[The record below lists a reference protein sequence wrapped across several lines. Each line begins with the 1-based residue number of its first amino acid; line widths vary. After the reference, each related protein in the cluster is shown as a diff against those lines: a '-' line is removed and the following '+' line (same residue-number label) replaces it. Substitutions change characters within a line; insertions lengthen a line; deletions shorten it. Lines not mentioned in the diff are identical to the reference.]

1 MQTRDR
7 LLTTLAAGK
16 VPRTTNELIRLV
28 GGSYAA
34 VHTSLRRLQRAGLVS
49 EQPKGVWLL
58 APVSTQ
64 QAGVTSAV
72 VKPVQAQPIASA
84 DFFAPPPPPPKKLVN
99 HFIILLDRSGSMNSV
114 RREALDGVNK
124 TLRDITKAAEES
136 KQETRVSLY
145 DFADYINRPFFERPT
160 QMVEQLF
167 SYYPNGGT
175 VLFDAV
181 ERAINDHLTP
191 VSQYEDHSYVVIA
204 ITDGQDNGSRDKTG
218 RTMNEL
224 VRKVQGSDRWT
235 VTFQLPPNSKN
246 WFCRNFNVPEGNV
259 TEWAATRLGIERA
272 TEQRTLGTQNYFAGR
287 SVGLNSTKSFYE
299 KVTTDLSKLDS
310 NTLRN
315 TCTNIAGQV
324 KSWVVDR
331 EEDIQPFMQ
340 RQLGNVPYIP
350 GTAFYALTKTEA
362 RVQPYKKVLLM
373 EKGSRAVYGG
383 DEARRLIGL
392 KDGATC
398 RVIPGNH
405 SNFDIFIQSTSNNR
419 KLVRGTKVL
428 YYPNAR

>member
-1 MQTRDR
+1 MTRTKI
-7 LLTTLAAGK
+7 LSFLTALGPTTTEQMIAMVGK
-16 VPRTTNELIRLV
+16 
-28 GGSYAA
+28 SYAA
-34 VHTSLRRLQRAGLVS
+34 VHTSLRRLTRAGLVV
-49 EQPKGVWLL
+49 ENADGTWAL
-58 APVSTQ
+58 ATN
-64 QAGVTSAV
+64 SAV
-72 VKPVQAQPIASA
+72 VVTPVKPIASPA
-84 DFFAPPPPPPKKLVN
+84 FFVPPPPPPKKLVN

-136 KQETRVSLY
+136 RQETRVSLY
-145 DFADYINRPFFERPT
+145 DFADYVNRPFFERPT
-160 QMVEQLF
+160 QMVEQLY

-175 VLFDAV
+175 ALFDAV
-181 ERAINDHLTP
+181 ERAINDHLVP
-191 VSQYEDHSYVVIA
+191 QSQYEDHSFVVIA

-224 VRKVQGSDRWT
+224 VRRVQGTDRWT
-235 VTFQLPPNSKN
+235 VTFQLPPNHKAP
-246 WFCRNFNVPEGNV
+246 FCRHFSVPEGNV
-259 TEWAATRLGIERA
+259 TEWEATRQGVERA
-272 TEQRTLGTQNYFAGR
+272 TVQRDLGTQAYFAGR
-287 SVGLNSTKSFYE
+287 SVGVNSTKSFYE
-299 KVTTDLSKLDS
+299 KVTTDLSKLNT
-310 NTLRN
+310 NTLRQ
-315 TCTNIAGQV
+315 TLTNIAGQV
-324 KSWVVDR
+324 KTWQVDR
-331 EEDIQPFMQ
+331 EEDIQPFVQ

-350 GTAFYALTKTEA
+350 GTAFYQLTKTEA

-419 KLVRGTKVL
+419 KLVRGTKVVH
-428 YYPNAR
+428 YPNAR